1 MKKTQITLNDEEELD
16 AKYSH
21 IAILNDVN
29 QALIRIKAPAKI
41 NLNLNIL
48 GKRKDGYHELDTI
61 MQSVAIFDVLQIS
74 VRKANSPSIEVSMT
88 PQISLQAKDNLVY
101 KAANIFLETYNLS
114 CAVHIHLEKH
124 IPMAA
129 GLAGGS
135 TDAAAVLLALYRL
148 YKEEKTKHFF
158 KTEQNK
164 DIAFDELLSLAEQLG
179 ADVPFCLVQGTAL
192 CEGKGEIITPLEN
205 FDQVPLVLFNP
216 NISVYTKEAFSYI
229 NAAPYEDKNTD
240 IEKMNRIKTINRILK
255 ERDFD
260 LFSTFKNDF
269 SEYLFSAY
277 PELESMFQIIKK
289 TNCKFIRFTGSG
301 PTIFA
306 LYENIESRNSAF
318 SFLQKEIPH
327 GRIFSTETCLPVHK
341 IANN

>member
-1 MKKTQITLNDEEELD
+1 MKKTQIILNDEKSNSNIAVTND
-16 AKYSH
+16 AS
-21 IAILNDVN
+21 
-29 QALIRIKAPAKI
+29 QATIRIKAPAKI

-61 MQSVAIFDVLQIS
+61 MQSVAIFDILEITIKKSDSISIDVL
-74 VRKANSPSIEVSMT
+74 MT
-88 PQISLQAKDNLVY
+88 PPISLQTKDNLVY
-101 KAANIFLETYNLS
+101 KAANLFLETFNLS

-135 TDAAAVLLALYRL
+135 TDAAAVLLALYIL
-148 YKEEKTKHFF
+148 YKEERTKHFF
-158 KTEQNK
+158 KAEQNK
-164 DIAFDELLSLAEQLG
+164 KIIFDELLPLAEQLG

-205 FDQVPLVLFNP
+205 FDQIPLLLFNP

-229 NAAPYEDKNTD
+229 NAAPYENKSTD
-240 IEKMNRIKTINRILK
+240 IERINRIKNLNQILQAG
-255 ERDFD
+255 DFNH
-260 LFSTFKNDF
+260 FSTFKNDF

-277 PELESMFQIIKK
+277 PKLNSIFQLIEK
-289 TNCKFIRFTGSG
+289 TNCKFVRFTGSG

-318 SFLQKEIPH
+318 SFLQKELTD
-327 GRIFSTETCLPVHK
+327 GRLFSAETCLSVYK
-341 IANN
+341 ITNH